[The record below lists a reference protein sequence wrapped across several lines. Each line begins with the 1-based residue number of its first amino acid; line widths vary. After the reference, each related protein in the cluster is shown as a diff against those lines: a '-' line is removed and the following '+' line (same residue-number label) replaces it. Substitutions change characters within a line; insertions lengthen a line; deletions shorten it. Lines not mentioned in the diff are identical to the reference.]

1 MKDYC
6 VYILSSET
14 KVLYIGITTDLARRM
29 SEHQR
34 KLVPGFTAKYN
45 VTHLVYYESFGDV
58 HDAIAREKELKG
70 WLRRKKVALI
80 RSVNPDWKDLSEGWF
95 DTIDPARRLG

>member
-14 KVLYIGITTDLARRM
+14 KVLYIGITNDLTRRM
-29 SEHQR
+29 SEHQQ
-34 KLVPGFTAKYN
+34 KLVPGFAAKYN
-45 VTHLVYYESFGDV
+45 VTHLVYCERFGDV
-58 HDAIAREKELKG
+58 RDAIAREKELKG

-95 DTIDPARRLG
+95 DVIDPARRMG